1 MKSNRS
7 VGVDG
12 CRRGWLC
19 VFREGQGLNYRI
31 AESIDELTALYP
43 SETIAIDVP
52 IGLPDAGPRSVDV
65 LARRRL
71 QGRRSSVFPA
81 PIRPILRATDRAT
94 ASDISEAVDGRR
106 ISAQAWAI
114 VPKIVEVDLVLQRT
128 PALRHRVHE
137 CHPEVCWAGM
147 NDDTPMQFGKKRQS
161 GRRERLALVERYFG
175 RPGCNLYEEIGAQH
189 RRCDVALDDV
199 LDALACLWT
208 AERIASGQAI
218 HLLPEQEMD
227 SLGIPMQM
235 AC

>member
-1 MKSNRS
+1 MKSIRS

-12 CRRGWLC
+12 CRRGWIC
-19 VFREGQGLNYRI
+19 VFREDKAFHYRI
-31 AESIDELTALYP
+31 VESIDEIIDLFP

-81 PIRPILRATDRAT
+81 PIRPILRATDREI

-106 ISAQAWAI
+106 ISTQAWAI
-114 VPKIVEVDLVLQRT
+114 VPKIFEVDLAIQRT
-128 PALRHRVHE
+128 PALRNQVHE

-147 NDDTPMQFGKKRQS
+147 NDSTPMQFGKKRQS

-175 RPGCNLYEEIGAQH
+175 RPGCNLYEEIGTQH
-189 RRCDVALDDV
+189 RRCDVAPDDV

-218 HLLPEQEMD
+218 HLLRKPELD